1 MIFAATIAISLL
13 HGALHLLG
21 FVHAFEIKPIEAFPQ
36 PISKIFG
43 LLWLVASL
51 LFTLF
56 VISAFL
62 LPDLSPWIGL
72 IAIICSQALIFSQ
85 WKEAKFGSIANLILL
100 LLLFYPF

>member
-1 MIFAATIAISLL
+1 MIFAASIVLSIL
-13 HGALHLLG
+13 HGAIHLLG
-21 FVHAFEIKPIEAFPQ
+21 FVHAFEIKPIEAFTQ
-36 PISKIFG
+36 PISKMLG

-51 LFTLF
+51 LFALF

-62 LPDLSPWIGL
+62 LPNLSPWFGL
-72 IAIICSQALIFSQ
+72 VAITYSQALIFSQ